1 MINEIYKEIEG
12 HKDYYISNLGN
23 VKTTGRVVPFYKGG
37 TKKYPERILKQ
48 QKHRYAFVEIDRK
61 KMLIHRLVAIHFIPN
76 TDNKKCVNHIN
87 GNKLDNRVEN
97 LEWSTHSENVIHAYK
112 NELRLKGNH
121 KKVID
126 KNTGLVY
133 QSIKEFGKT
142 TNLSEYQLYNRLKR
156 GLLQNIELC

>member
-48 QKHRYAFVEIDRK
+48 QKHRYAIIEIDRK
-61 KMLIHRLVAIHFIPN
+61 KMLVHRLVAKHFIPN
-76 TDNKKCVNHIN
+76 PDKKECVNHKN

-97 LEWSTHSENVIHAYK
+97 LEWATHTENINHAYK
-112 NELRLKGNH
+112 NGLIQKANH
-121 KKVID
+121 KQVID
-126 KNTGLVY
+126 KITGIKY
-133 QSIKEFGKT
+133 NSIKDYGKT
-142 TNLSEYQLYNRLKR
+142 TNLSQYQLYNRLKR